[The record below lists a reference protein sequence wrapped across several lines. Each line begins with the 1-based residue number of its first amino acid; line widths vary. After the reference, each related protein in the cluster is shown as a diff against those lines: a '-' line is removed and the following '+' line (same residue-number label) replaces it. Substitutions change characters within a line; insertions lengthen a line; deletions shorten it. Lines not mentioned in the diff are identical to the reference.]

1 MDKIDQLSTHLSS
14 AAYSYLRIRLA
25 ARRDLTSRTKLHSET
40 FSVFNVEIND
50 VLLRRNHYRILQHSN
65 IRHRIPIIFHYLNI
79 PIIFKYSKYS
89 NIVNCLVLTI
99 NFLSIYFF
107 ESNNNGLESLDALT
121 KPHTTSDCML
131 LFQYNLTGLSID

>member
-1 MDKIDQLSTHLSS
+1 MDKIDQQSTHLSS
-14 AAYSYLRIRLA
+14 AAYFYLRIILA
-25 ARRDLTSRTKLHSET
+25 ARRDLTSRTWLHSET
-40 FSVFNVEIND
+40 FSVFSVKINN

-65 IRHRIPIIFHYLNI
+65 IRHRIPIIFHNLNI

-107 ESNNNGLESLDALT
+107 ESNNNGLKSSDALT
-121 KPHTTSDCML
+121 KPHTSDCML